1 MTNQFR
7 VHSTLPRRLEEL
19 GLSLENVLRQAGLP
33 MGLFHQDK
41 ILVSTE
47 EFFAL
52 YRGIA
57 QANNDPGFGLKLG
70 TEDRVER
77 YDPIKIAA
85 LSARSFRDAVQRLAR
100 YKQLTCPEEIRLVE
114 RGNECAVQFVW
125 LLAHEKEPPLLVDVC
140 FAWII
145 AIAHRGIGRPLSPK
159 RVEFQRAP
167 AHRKIYEAHFR
178 CPVKFKANQN
188 ALVFSK
194 ADIELPFVTY
204 NAELLAIVAPQLEA
218 ELTEQLAQKTF
229 SEQAKGVL
237 KRLLAGERPGIQGL
251 ARELHLSTRTLQRR
265 LTEQGISFQRLLEE
279 ARRELARHYLLHSS
293 LELNETAYLLGYEDA
308 NSFFRAFH
316 HWEGT
321 SPGQWRV
328 LRKNSQPTT
337 QAQVG
342 AAVKHGKRQS
352 WRRKSVPI
360 NALVSVNGV
369 VPGWSANKK

>member
-1 MTNQFR
+1 MNRFR
-7 VHSTLPRRLEEL
+7 VSSTLPRRLEEL
-19 GLSLENVLRQAGLP
+19 GLSPEALLRQAGLP

-52 YRGIA
+52 YRGISEA
-57 QANNDPGFGLKLG
+57 SNDPAFGLKLG

-77 YDPIKIAA
+77 YDPIKLAA
-85 LSARSFRDAVQRLAR
+85 LSAWSFRDALQRMAR
-100 YKQLTCPEEIRLVE
+100 YKQLTCPEEIRVIE
-114 RGNECAVQFVW
+114 QGNECVVQFVW

-140 FAWII
+140 FAWIV
-145 AIAHRGIGRPLSPK
+145 AIAQRGLGRPLSPK
-159 RVEFQRAP
+159 RVEFQRSP
-167 AHRKIYEAHFR
+167 THREMYGTHFR
-178 CPVKFKANQN
+178 CPVKFKASQN

-194 ADIELPFVTY
+194 TDMELPFVTY

-218 ELTEQLAQKTF
+218 ELAEQLGHKTF
-229 SEQAKGVL
+229 SEQAKAIL
-237 KRLLAGERPGIQGL
+237 KRLLAGQRPGIQDL

-265 LTEQGISFQRLLEE
+265 LTEQGLTFQRLLEE
-279 ARRELARHYLLHSS
+279 ARRELAHHYLLHSS

-328 LRKNSQPTT
+328 LQKNSQPTT
-337 QAQVG
+337 QTQVG
-342 AAVKHGKRQS
+342 AA
-352 WRRKSVPI
+352 
-360 NALVSVNGV
+360 
-369 VPGWSANKK
+369 